1 MDRVKKRRYCKLPL
15 KKMNIIGPTIE
26 QFDITDYV
34 YSEKYLSNKKYWLI
48 NALSFIGFFACIA
61 CIVLLFM

>member
-1 MDRVKKRRYCKLPL
+1 
-15 KKMNIIGPTIE
+15 MNIIGPTIE